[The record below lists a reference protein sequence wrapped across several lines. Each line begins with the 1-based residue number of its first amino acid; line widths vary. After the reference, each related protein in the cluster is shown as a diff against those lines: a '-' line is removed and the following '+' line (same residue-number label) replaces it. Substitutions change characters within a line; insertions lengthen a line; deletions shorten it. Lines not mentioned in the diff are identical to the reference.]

1 MIGVKIQQIILADPS
16 IFTAD
21 ITDAV
26 TAKALITAVMAAVTA
41 KTAMQITNVHEKTW
55 QITESD
61 GSVSSYKNEL
71 TNEIYRRDLTPGDL
85 TVAFTMGEYDE
96 AMKSF
101 LKGGTT
107 IKKGGTDADKD
118 NVIGYKGSTS
128 FSEVRKAM
136 FCLTQDGYWFIYPK
150 ALISTGTKSTD
161 DAAGLAVTGYPEKP
175 SAVAGLATEYN
186 LNSAL
191 IA

>member
-21 ITDAV
+21 ITDA
-26 TAKALITAVMAAVTA
+26 TSAKALITAVNAAVTA
-41 KTAMQITNVHEKTW
+41 KTAMQITNVHGKTW

-61 GSVSSYKNEL
+61 ANVASYSNQL
-71 TNEIYRRDLTPGDL
+71 TNEVYRRDLTPGDL
-85 TVAFTMGEYDE
+85 SIAFTMGEYDE
-96 AMKSF
+96 ALKAY

-118 NVIGYKGSTS
+118 NVIGYKGSTT
-128 FSEVRKAM
+128 FSETRKAM

-150 ALISTGTKSTD
+150 ALISAGTKSTD
-161 DAAGLAVTGYPEKP
+161 DAAGLSVMAYPEKP
-175 SAVAGLATEYN
+175 SAVAGMATEYN

-191 IA
+191 LA